1 MGASRTKELIAA
13 FQLVEK
19 RRRRRRRR
27 SAAQKQG

>member
-19 RRRRRRRR
+19 RRRRRRR

>member
-13 FQLVEK
+13 FQLVQK
-19 RRRRRRRR
+19 RRRRRRR